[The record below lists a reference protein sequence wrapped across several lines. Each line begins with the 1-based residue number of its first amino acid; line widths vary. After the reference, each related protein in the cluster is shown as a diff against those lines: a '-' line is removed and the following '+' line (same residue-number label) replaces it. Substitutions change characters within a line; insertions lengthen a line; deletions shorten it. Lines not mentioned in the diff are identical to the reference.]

1 MADANALEPCVIKFS
16 IVGAPAVLEP
26 RTTVAATT
34 HFAGFLDD
42 AALSTYGTD
51 GDRCHDC

>member
-16 IVGAPAVLEP
+16 IVGASAVSEP
-26 RTTVAATT
+26 RTTAAATT

-42 AALSTYGTD
+42 AALGACRTD
-51 GDRCHDC
+51 GSYLD